1 MEFHD
6 EDGRETRVEITAGK
20 LEGVQA
26 PSPPADSWAADPE
39 NQVAIW
45 IIDMEANASW
55 VLPAAVAGVNRML
68 YFFEGD
74 SMKVADTS
82 LEAMT
87 GVLLQPDVAVKL
99 DAGNKAARLLL
110 LQGKPIDEPVVQYG
124 PFVMNTREEIQQA
137 YRDYQQTRFGG
148 WPWPEADHVHPRDK
162 GRFALF
168 ANGTEEIP

>member
-1 MEFHD
+1 
-6 EDGRETRVEITAGK
+6 
-20 LEGVQA
+20 A
-26 PSPPADSWAADPE
+26 PAPPPDSWASDPD

-45 IIDMEANASW
+45 IIDMDANASW
-55 VLPAAVAGVNRML
+55 MLPAAVAGVNRML

-74 SMKVADTS
+74 SVAVDGAQLDT
-82 LEAMT
+82 MT

-99 DAGNKAARLLL
+99 KAGNKAARLLL
-110 LQGKPIDEPVVQYG
+110 LQGKPINEPVVQYG

-137 YRDYQQTRFGG
+137 YRDYQHTRFGG

-168 ANGTEEIP
+168 ADGKEEMP